1 MFCKLTDAAYAP
13 LVAPTSIRWVL
24 QLLTRLRQ
32 QSDIIKISLISGH
45 ATASHIG
52 KHQGN
57 DVESLSFSFDRSV
70 VCFRSF
76 LSYLHLPTSPH
87 ITLSSK
93 ISCFFIVPSLS
104 FKHSVPHSASKSPRL
119 QNIPEVWWNIH
130 VLPLTSF
137 LFRILFSPLIMGFLT
152 SCRDFCRCL
161 AVTSGS
167 LSPRSRL
174 HAVLLV
180 WALQDTH
187 S

>member
-1 MFCKLTDAAYAP
+1 MSPTAADETWTTVRYH
-13 LVAPTSIRWVL
+13 
-24 QLLTRLRQ
+24 
-32 QSDIIKISLISGH
+32 K
-45 ATASHIG
+45 
-52 KHQGN
+52 N
-57 DVESLSFSFDRSV
+57 FSY
-70 VCFRSF
+70 FRSWHSIPYWLTSGQWCWIFVFFFWQFSGLLQVIFVIFASANFSSHHTF
-76 LSYLHLPTSPH
+76 LAFSLFPQ
-87 ITLSSK
+87 
-93 ISCFFIVPSLS
+93 LS
-104 FKHSVPHSASKSPRL
+104 FKHSVPHSASNSPRL

-137 LFRILFSPLIMGFLT
+137 LFRILFFPLIMGFLT